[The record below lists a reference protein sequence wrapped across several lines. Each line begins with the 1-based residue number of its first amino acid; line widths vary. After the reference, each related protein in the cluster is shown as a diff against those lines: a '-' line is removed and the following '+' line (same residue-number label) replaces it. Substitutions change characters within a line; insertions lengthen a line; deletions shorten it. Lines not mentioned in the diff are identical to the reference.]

1 LLTFFN
7 IAPVWGKNKYNFYR
21 LSRTFRT
28 VDSSFYLSNPPVV
41 LNEKF
46 TTGTVGTVT
55 VRTLEQADIIQAAN
69 VIGDSFQ
76 IGAAFGRWLMPLFKL
91 GIREDLYSRWREQ
104 DPQRAVALVATINRS
119 KSKVV
124 GTIEVTNRGTLYH
137 ASLAKRYAYIANLA
151 VDDGYRSLGIGRQ
164 LINQCESIASQWGFG
179 YIYLHVMAENPAAN
193 HLYTKL
199 GFEVLCSDRTWH
211 LLPWKRSSRLF
222 LRKALA

>member
-1 LLTFFN
+1 
-7 IAPVWGKNKYNFYR
+7 
-21 LSRTFRT
+21 
-28 VDSSFYLSNPPVV
+28 VDSSFYLSHPPVV
-41 LNEKF
+41 LHEQF
-46 TTGTVGTVT
+46 TTRAVGTVT

-104 DPQRAVALVATINRS
+104 DPQRALALVASINHT
-119 KSKVV
+119 KTQVV

-137 ASLAKRYAYIANLA
+137 ASLAKRYPYIANLA
-151 VDDGYRSLGIGRQ
+151 VDDSYRSLGIGRQ
-164 LINQCESIASQWGFG
+164 LISQCESIAREWGFS
-179 YIYLHVMAENPAAN
+179 YIYLHVMAENSAAN

-211 LLPWKRSSRLF
+211 LLPWKRAARLF
-222 LRKALA
+222 LRKAIVL